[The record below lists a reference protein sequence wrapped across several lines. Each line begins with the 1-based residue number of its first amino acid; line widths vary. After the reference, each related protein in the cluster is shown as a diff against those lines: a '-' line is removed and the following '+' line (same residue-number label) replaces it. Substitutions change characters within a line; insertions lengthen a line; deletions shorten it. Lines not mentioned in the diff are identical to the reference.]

1 MVSVSQAAIDLIV
14 AGLPNPEASRIFP
27 SAVAGLFAA
36 HLSETDE
43 YRGCWV
49 DDLSSVTIERDEAQR
64 VVVLAYCN
72 WSRSSRGQIYA
83 DPCMAKFGEEHD
95 GFIPYELAFAARER
109 ATRQAGAHARY
120 EPSADLTW
128 QFHFE
133 GVLPVSPNTS
143 LERTREG

>member
-1 MVSVSQAAIDLIV
+1 MVLVSQAAIDRIV
-14 AGLPNPEASRIFP
+14 AGLPNPLASRIFP
-27 SAVAGLFAA
+27 SGVADLFAA

-72 WSRSSRGQIYA
+72 WSRSNRGQIYA
-83 DPCMAKFGEEHD
+83 DPCMARFGEGHD
-95 GFIPYELAFAARER
+95 GRIPYELAFAAPER
-109 ATRQAGAHARY
+109 ATREAGAHPRY
-120 EPSADLTW
+120 EPSENLTW

-133 GVLPVSPNTS
+133 GVLAVSPNTS